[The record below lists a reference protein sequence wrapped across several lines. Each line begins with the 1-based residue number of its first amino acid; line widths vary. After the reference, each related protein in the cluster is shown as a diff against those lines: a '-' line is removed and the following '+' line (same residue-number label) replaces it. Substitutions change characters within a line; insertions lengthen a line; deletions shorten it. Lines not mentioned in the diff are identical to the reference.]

1 VGEAMKIKIA
11 ITIGLLL
18 VFSYS
23 EVRGADWVYLGT
35 STSRTKL
42 YYDQE
47 STTRP
52 EIDIVRTWIKIELPD
67 QIQIIA
73 LEEINCRTK
82 MSRILSETKYNKV
95 GDAQTASNPDAKWRY
110 IVPESMIEDLHS
122 KVCY

>member
-1 VGEAMKIKIA
+1 MKIKIA
-11 ITIGLLL
+11 ITTIVLLL

-35 STSRTKL
+35 STSNTKV
-42 YYDQE
+42 YYDRE
-47 STTRP
+47 SFTRP
-52 EIDIVRTWIKIELPD
+52 DIDIVRAWIKIELPD

-110 IVPESMIEDLHS
+110 IVPESMIDELHS
-122 KVCY
+122 ILCY